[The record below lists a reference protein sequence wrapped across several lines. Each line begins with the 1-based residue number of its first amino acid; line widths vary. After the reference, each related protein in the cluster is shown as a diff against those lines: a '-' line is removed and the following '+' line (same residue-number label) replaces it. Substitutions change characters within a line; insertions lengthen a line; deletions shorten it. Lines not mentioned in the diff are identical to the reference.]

1 MMRTNIVLD
10 EDLVREAQRLTGIRT
25 KRALVEEALK
35 VLITTRKR
43 KSLLEI
49 EGRIRFFE
57 GYDYKALR
65 EDRV

>member
-1 MMRTNIVLD
+1 MRTNIVLD
-10 EDLVREAQRLTGIRT
+10 DDLIREAQRLTGIRT

-49 EGRIRFFE
+49 EGKIRFFD
-57 GYDYKALR
+57 GYDHKALR
-65 EDRV
+65 EDRA